1 MKYKLIIFDFDGT
14 LADSFP
20 WLLSIIDQFAD
31 KYGFKRIEKSE
42 VETLRGLNA
51 SKMLQQHH
59 VPFWK
64 MPFIARDARNKMAQD
79 IHQITLFEGIEQL
92 LKSLSEKGVKLAM
105 VSSNSIENIHKVLG
119 PENAA
124 RIQYYECGVSI
135 FGKSAKFK
143 KILGKA
149 GVKPGE
155 ALCIGDELRDL
166 DAAERVGI
174 AFGAV
179 AWGYTAV
186 EALQARAPRE
196 VFANIDE
203 IMQKVA

>member
-20 WLLSIIDQFAD
+20 WLLSMVDQFAD

-42 VETLRGLNA
+42 VEALRGLNA
-51 SKMLQQHH
+51 NKMLQQHH

-64 MPFIARDARNKMAQD
+64 MPFIAKDARNKMAED
-79 IHQITLFEGIEQL
+79 IHLITLFEGIDQL

-105 VSSNSIENIHKVLG
+105 VSSNSFENIRKVLG

-124 RIQYYECGVSI
+124 LIQYYECGVSI

-149 GVKPGE
+149 GVRPGD

-203 IMQKVA
+203 IIQKVA